1 MTRGLIIGKFLPPHA
16 GHLALIDFAATQ
28 CDEVIVSISDAKN
41 DPIDAQ
47 LRLEWLKEI
56 YKNKPAVKPVLRED
70 NFDNDQLPLPE
81 RTKIWADKMREV
93 YPAINLLFNSE
104 EYGEPFAQQLKAKHI
119 SFDPERMKFP
129 VSGSQ
134 IRKAPFQYWGF
145 IPGVVKPY
153 FVKKVC
159 FYGAES
165 TGKSVMAKKMAEKYQ
180 TVFVPEVAREMITSN
195 TFSREDIIAIGR
207 EQTARVFQKTR
218 TANKILFCDTDV
230 ITTQI
235 YSRHYLKVVPPV
247 LYEFERMISYD
258 LYFLFETDT
267 EWVSDGLRDQGSAEA
282 RAHMHQLFK
291 AELDRRGIHYITVRG
306 NWEQRERIVQ
316 QAIDL
321 ILSTQ

>member
-16 GHLALIDFAATQ
+16 GHLALLDFAATQ
-28 CDEVIVSISDAKN
+28 CDEVIVSISDNKN

-56 YKNKPAVKPVLRED
+56 YRNKPVVKPVLLED
-70 NFDNDQLPLPE
+70 NFDNDQLPWPE

-93 YPAINLLFNSE
+93 YPPFDLLFSSE
-104 EYGEPFAQQLKAKHI
+104 EYGEPFAQQLQTKHI
-119 SFDPERMKFP
+119 SFDPDRKKFP

-134 IRKAPFQYWGF
+134 IRKAPFQYWDF
-145 IPGVVKPY
+145 IPDVVKPY
-153 FVKKVC
+153 FGKKVC

-165 TGKSVMAKKMAEKYQ
+165 TGKSVMAKKMAEKYN

-230 ITTQI
+230 ITTQV
-235 YSRHYLKVVPPV
+235 YSRYYLKVVPPV
-247 LYEFERMISYD
+247 LYEFERMVQYD

-267 EWVSDGLRDQGSAEA
+267 EWVSDGLRDQGSSEA

-306 NWEQRERIVQ
+306 NWEQREKIVR
-316 QAIDL
+316 QAVDL
-321 ILSTQ
+321 ILHE